1 MLVLNTKLEI
11 LNFQQTRNY
20 KLETQNISFK
30 ILVLDLGF
38 I

>member
-1 MLVLNTKLEI
+1 MKNSKHETLNSK
-11 LNFQQTRNY
+11 QTQNY

-30 ILVLDLGF
+30 ILVSDLGF